1 MSKAACLAG
10 WGKDNLRGSVPR
22 DHLSPVNVSGPC
34 SLTRA
39 MSFSLEFRAFSL
51 VTKILA
57 TGKEE
62 MWSSLLEPTLT
73 FQLDRSR
80 YFLGVETDR

>member
-1 MSKAACLAG
+1 M
-10 WGKDNLRGSVPR
+10 
-22 DHLSPVNVSGPC
+22 NVSGPC

-57 TGKEE
+57 TDKEE
-62 MWSSLLEPTLT
+62 TWSSLLEPTLT
-73 FQLDRSR
+73 FQLDTSR
-80 YFLGVETDR
+80 YFLGVETDRKMGWREPITLRLCLRLGLQVCWEIM